1 MTKPGRMM
9 VLASAGVEAAGN
21 APFVTGFVVVS
32 EKLGSRIF
40 KVSGP
45 APGPTVTELPPA
57 TTIDLARFQRQVS
70 NDVEPLLE
78 AKRDNGEAAAMTTP
92 ADDLLVD
99 AVTAHLQKQLS
110 S

>member
-32 EKLGSRIF
+32 EKLGSRVF

-45 APGPTVTELPPA
+45 APAPTVTELPPA

-78 AKRDNGEAAAMTTP
+78 AKRDVGEAAAMTTP
-92 ADDLLVD
+92 ADEVFTD
-99 AVTAHLQKQLS
+99 AVTAHLQKELPS
-110 S
+110 